1 MFTRICPP
9 SLSSCCPVTLGFLSS
24 CCTFPLSFGFLKNAD
39 SNVAPPPYLGTAVGA
54 GYETVISRMVWD
66 GEFIAAA
73 LKASEG
79 GVRHGACRPF

>member
-1 MFTRICPP
+1 
-9 SLSSCCPVTLGFLSS
+9 VTLGFLSS
-24 CCTFPLSFGFLKNAD
+24 CCTFPLSFGFLENAD

-73 LKASEG
+73 RHLRGASG
-79 GVRHGACRPF
+79 MARAVHSG